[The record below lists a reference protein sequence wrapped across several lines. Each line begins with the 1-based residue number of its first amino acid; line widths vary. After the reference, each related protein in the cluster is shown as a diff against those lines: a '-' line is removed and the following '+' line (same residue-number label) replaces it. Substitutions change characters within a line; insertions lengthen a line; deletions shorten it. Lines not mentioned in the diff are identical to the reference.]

1 MLECGCLAS
10 RNPPL
15 PLCRAVEDCR
25 LLSSSAPPSVS
36 GATSSD
42 GDDHRGGGGIN
53 HYNDFSSLSLSLS
66 LSLRLL
72 LLRILVIWRR
82 KRNKFE
88 ATPEASAF
96 ASSIQ
101 SNGALP
107 VSERGQWGSREIY
120 SAPLLIGI
128 RLRPDHPRVCLGASR
143 RFIFNGNVES
153 PIRDPVSH
161 PR

>member
-1 MLECGCLAS
+1 MWLPRNAPPPFPSVARS
-10 RNPPL
+10 RIVDCCRL
-15 PLCRAVEDCR
+15 PLLR
-25 LLSSSAPPSVS
+25 LSVAQLPLM
-36 GATSSD
+36 ATITAAAAGLIITTTSP
-42 GDDHRGGGGIN
+42 
-53 HYNDFSSLSLSLS
+53 LSLSLS

-107 VSERGQWGSREIY
+107 VSERGQRGSREIY